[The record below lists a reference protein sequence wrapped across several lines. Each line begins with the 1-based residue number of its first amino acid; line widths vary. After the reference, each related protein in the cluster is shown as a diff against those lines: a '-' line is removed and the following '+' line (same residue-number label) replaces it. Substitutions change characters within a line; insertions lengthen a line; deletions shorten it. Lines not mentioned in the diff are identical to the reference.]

1 MAVVVAYPRHDQHCR
16 RGHTM
21 PIGRGNSD
29 GTGLAM
35 VEIVVVAVASRL
47 PALSGVLTTIILVI
61 PTGSGI

>member
-1 MAVVVAYPRHDQHCR
+1 
-16 RGHTM
+16 M

-47 PALSGVLTTIILVI
+47 PALSGGSYYYHSGYSYRFWYLRYGVLVVEPLILM
-61 PTGSGI
+61 